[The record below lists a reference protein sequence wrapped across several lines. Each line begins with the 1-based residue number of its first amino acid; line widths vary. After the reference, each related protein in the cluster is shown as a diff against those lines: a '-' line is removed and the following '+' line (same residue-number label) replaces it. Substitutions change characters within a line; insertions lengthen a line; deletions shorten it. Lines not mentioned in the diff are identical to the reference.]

1 MENTQRRTEELEIA
15 EKTIVE
21 ARLDRRK
28 LTVEDWIRS
37 IKGKKCG
44 KVAAENDK
52 RYVENCETT
61 TRN

>member
-44 KVAAENDK
+44 KVAAEK
-52 RYVENCETT
+52 R
-61 TRN
+61 